1 MKPTYLPLT
10 ISTAL
15 LNKYPLGSVISWL
28 FSVFLPRI
36 VSLVISRLSLPSDSS
51 NCKPRSSNIPYLSH
65 PWLICSQ
72 SSLRTFFSLPTIF
85 LEYRSLLSQNR
96 CQLNTICKSCSGILL
111 LPSCGI
117 LIPCRD
123 FGGIARYL
131 YQVAETEECIKSSR
145 PLVSK
150 APSLEF
156 CPFYAIP
163 RHFLDLLLCSHSHQ

>member
-36 VSLVISRLSLPSDSS
+36 VSLVISHLSSPSNSS
-51 NCKPRSSNIPYLSH
+51 NCKPRSSNIQYLPKS
-65 PWLICSQ
+65 WLICSQ
-72 SSLRTFFSLPTIF
+72 SSLRTFFSMLTIF
-85 LEYRSLLSQNR
+85 LEYKVLLSQNR

-111 LPSCGI
+111 LLSCAI
-117 LIPCRD
+117 LIPCSNFGD
-123 FGGIARYL
+123 FARYL

-145 PLVSK
+145 SFVSK
-150 APSLEF
+150 GPSLEF
-156 CPFYAIP
+156 CHVYAIP
-163 RHFLDLLLCSHSHQ
+163 RYFLDMLRCSLSY